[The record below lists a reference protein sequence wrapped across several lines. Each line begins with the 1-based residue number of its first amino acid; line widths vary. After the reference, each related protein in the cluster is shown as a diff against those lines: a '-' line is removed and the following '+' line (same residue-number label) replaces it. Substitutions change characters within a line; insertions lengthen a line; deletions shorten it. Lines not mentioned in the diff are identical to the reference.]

1 MKYLENLKKACD
13 TDETIT
19 ILGHDN
25 IDVDSFLSGILLSN
39 LLNYLKIKNEFIIL
53 EEVKEDETY
62 RIVKELLGIDMK
74 EYYSGKEDS
83 SRKLFLQDH
92 YETIHEGKV
101 VACIDHHPTSRKIEY
116 PFYYSRRS
124 CSTSYMVYEIM
135 KEAGYE
141 ISDEEA
147 KMILVSM
154 MIDTVSFRSAKTV
167 EYETNI
173 AYQIA
178 EEYKLNYD
186 EIEKYCLCLT
196 PIEEMSYEEI
206 VNNGFKYY
214 NYNGNKVKS
223 SYVQLYSK
231 LPQRI
236 LYILIDII
244 KKLMEEE
251 NLQMWVFIL
260 FDCKENKTYE
270 YRVKAGTEEC
280 EMHKYAGILSRG
292 TNIMPE
298 IERLFKIE

>member
-1 MKYLENLKKACD
+1 MKYLENLKKALN

-25 IDVDSFLSGILLSN
+25 IDVDAFLSGILLSN
-39 LLNYLKIKNEFIIL
+39 LFNYLEIKNKFIIL
-53 EEVKEDETY
+53 EEVKEGETY
-62 RIVKELLGIDMK
+62 QIIKELFGIDMK
-74 EYYSGKEDS
+74 EYYSEKEDS

-101 VACIDHHPTSRKIEY
+101 IACIDHHPTSQKIEY
-116 PFYYSRRS
+116 PFYYSRLS
-124 CSTSYMVYEIM
+124 CSTSYMVYELM

-141 ISDEEA
+141 ISAKEA

-167 EYETNI
+167 EYETYI
-173 AYQIA
+173 AKQIA
-178 EEYKLNYD
+178 EEHELDYE

-231 LPQRI
+231 LPQKI
-236 LYILIDII
+236 LNILIDTI
-244 KKLMEEE
+244 KELVEEE

-270 YRVKAGTEEC
+270 YRVKARAEEC
-280 EMHKYAGILSRG
+280 EVHKYGGILSRG
-292 TNIMPE
+292 TNIMP
-298 IERLFKIE
+298 KIEKLFN

>member
-1 MKYLENLKKACD
+1 
-13 TDETIT
+13 
-19 ILGHDN
+19 
-25 IDVDSFLSGILLSN
+25 
-39 LLNYLKIKNEFIIL
+39 
-53 EEVKEDETY
+53 
-62 RIVKELLGIDMK
+62 MK

-101 VACIDHHPTSRKIEY
+101 VACIDHHPTSQKIEY

-141 ISDEEA
+141 ISDEES

-298 IERLFKIE
+298 IERLFTIE

>member
-1 MKYLENLKKACD
+1 MKYLENLKKALN
-13 TDETIT
+13 TGETIT

-25 IDVDSFLSGILLSN
+25 IDVDAFLSGILLSN
-39 LLNYLKIKNEFIIL
+39 LLNYLRIKNEFIIL

-62 RIVKELLGIDMK
+62 RIVKELFGIDMK
-74 EYYSGKEDS
+74 EYFSGKEDS
-83 SRKLFLQDH
+83 SRKLFLEDH
-92 YETIHEGKV
+92 YKTVHAGKV
-101 VACIDHHPTSRKIEY
+101 FACIDHHPTCEKIEY
-116 PFYYSRRS
+116 PFYYSKLS
-124 CSTSYMVYEIM
+124 CATSYMVYELM

-141 ISDEEA
+141 ISAEEA

-178 EEYKLNYD
+178 EEYGLIY
-186 EIEKYCLCLT
+186 EELEKYCLCLT

-223 SYVQLYSK
+223 SYVQLYSR

-236 LYILIDII
+236 LGILIDTI
-244 KKLMEEE
+244 KELMEKE

-280 EMHKYAGILSRG
+280 EMHKYGGILSRG
-292 TNIMPE
+292 TNIMP
-298 IERLFKIE
+298 KIEKLFN